1 MRGRTIRSASV
12 IGSADWFTPL
22 LVLTL
27 LPLVIMLVAVIYL
40 TVKYTPVIGRIF
52 QAQPFFM
59 PVKVQPSEHGES
71 VEFMTEDGLRLCGTY
86 LRSRTSEQAGVLVY
100 CHEYL
105 SDRWSFHPY
114 LDQFR
119 DLGFDLFTFDFR
131 NHGESDLD
139 PEYAA
144 MQWTTDHETR
154 DLRAALAYLR
164 SRHDHDPAGFGLFGV
179 SRGGT
184 TALIVA
190 ASEPDVWGV
199 ITDGAFPT
207 QGTVVS
213 YILRWAQIFVPS
225 PVLRGLIPLWPAL
238 DRARARLPVPQ
249 CRGVGDT
256 AGTTP
261 VAHDSWHARHVYRA
275 RYRQVVICVRQEP
288 QGTVAGS
295 RRQAQSLPGNRPG
308 KLRGTIADFLRAIR
322 SAPALCRC
330 RGSCVPAPRACGR
343 LWACTGPVGPDT
355 RNGDARLGMTGRE
368 RSGQGD
374 VRR

>member
-225 PVLRGLIPLWPAL
+225 PVLRGLIPLWLFNFLAWTGQRWTERVLGCRFPNVEASVIRL
-238 DRARARLPVPQ
+238 APRPWLMIHGMRDTYIGPDIARSLFAYAKSPKEQWLVPDAKHNRCRETDPENYAARLLTFFEQFAPRRPFAAAAEVVSRH
-249 CRGVGDT
+249 RGLAADFGHALAPSALTREMV
-256 AGTTP
+256 TP
-261 VAHDSWHARHVYRA
+261 V
-275 RYRQVVICVRQEP
+275 
-288 QGTVAGS
+288 
-295 RRQAQSLPGNRPG
+295 
-308 KLRGTIADFLRAIR
+308 
-322 SAPALCRC
+322 
-330 RGSCVPAPRACGR
+330 
-343 LWACTGPVGPDT
+343 
-355 RNGDARLGMTGRE
+355 
-368 RSGQGD
+368 SG
-374 VRR
+374 